1 MTHTKQTDPTDT
13 DTAKSNAKAVFLI
26 SCLIALPLTIFM
38 LFFMNGTFYTLSG
51 HGLIALAIAIVF
63 SFLSAF
69 FFMGMSFFSSRSG
82 VDDQPNYVELAE
94 KNLARKKT
102 NGV

>member
-1 MTHTKQTDPTDT
+1 MTHIKHTDPDHK
-13 DTAKSNAKAVFLI
+13 DTAKSNAKVVFLI
-26 SCLIALPLTIFM
+26 SCLIALPLTVFM

-82 VDDQPNYVELAE
+82 VDDQPNYVEIVERQKDLN
-94 KNLARKKT
+94 K
-102 NGV
+102 

>member
-1 MTHTKQTDPTDT
+1 MTDIDNTEPRATAA
-13 DTAKSNAKAVFLI
+13 AKSNAKAVFLI
-26 SCLIALPLTIFM
+26 SCLIALPLTLFM
-38 LFFMNGTFYTLSG
+38 LFAMNGTFYTLSG

-82 VDDQPNYVELAE
+82 VDDQPNYVEMIE
-94 KNLARKKT
+94 QQKNKRH
-102 NGV
+102 